1 MSPNAPPAINPAI
14 NAGVPGTMSSSA
26 ISVCVVNGA
35 KKAIENTS
43 GEKSQRRTVWIVF
56 LSTEIPQIT
65 MTKAF

>member
-1 MSPNAPPAINPAI
+1 
-14 NAGVPGTMSSSA
+14 MSSSA

-65 MTKAF
+65 MT

>member
-14 NAGVPGTMSSSA
+14 NAGVPGSMSSSA

-65 MTKAF
+65 MT

>member
-14 NAGVPGTMSSSA
+14 VAGVPGAMSSSA

-35 KKAIENTS
+35 KNAIENTS
-43 GEKSQRRTVWIVF
+43 GEKSQRSAVWIVF

-65 MTKAF
+65 MT